1 MGLARATA
9 DDYARQL
16 AELQPR
22 GPAWGACDSLLG
34 AQAEEFA
41 RIHNRALDVI
51 AESDPRTTDELFPD
65 WEEAAGLPDLCVG
78 EDQSSAQR
86 RAALIARI
94 TQSGDQLPAYYVG
107 IAAELGYIVTIT
119 EFHEHTVGDDVDEPI
134 YGAAWPY
141 AWQVNAAL
149 NTMFELD
156 VNGVVSDALA
166 SWSNTALECVI
177 SRLKPAHTHVL
188 FAYT

>member
-22 GPAWGACDSLLG
+22 GPAWRADDSLLG
-34 AQAEEFA
+34 ASSEELT

-51 AESDPRTTDELFPD
+51 AESDPRTATELFAD
-65 WEEAAGLPDLCVG
+65 WEQASGLQDACVG

-94 TQSGDQLPAYYVG
+94 TTIGGQSPAYYIG
-107 IAAELGYIVTIT
+107 IAEELGYAVSIT
-119 EFHEHTVGDDVDEPI
+119 EFREHTVGDDVDHLIHGE
-134 YGAAWPY
+134 AWAY
-141 AWQVNAAL
+141 AWQVNASL
-149 NTMFELD
+149 TTVFELD
-156 VNGVVSDALA
+156 VTGVVSDPLA
-166 SWSNTALECVI
+166 SWSNAALECVI
-177 SRLKPAHTHVL
+177 SRLKPAHTNVL